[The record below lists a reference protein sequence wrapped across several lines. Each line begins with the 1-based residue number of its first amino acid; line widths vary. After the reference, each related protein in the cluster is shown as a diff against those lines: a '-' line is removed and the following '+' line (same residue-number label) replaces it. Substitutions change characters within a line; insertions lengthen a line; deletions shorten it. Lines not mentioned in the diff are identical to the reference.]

1 MLSGAQQQAGVGK
14 EDSNF
19 AKIVNLYNK
28 ADGEFGDLSE
38 TKDMLAD
45 LSPDMA
51 QQITPD
57 QADMLAETL
66 LQKYSQDNLPNEKK
80 KTKAKKAIS
89 KPIPESAPAPPPQ
102 PIPQAVLK
110 V

>member
-1 MLSGAQQQAGVGK
+1 MGK

-66 LQKYSQDNLPNEKK
+66 L
-80 KTKAKKAIS
+80 
-89 KPIPESAPAPPPQ
+89 
-102 PIPQAVLK
+102 
-110 V
+110 